1 MRVEEYR
8 IKDWE
13 DTERGLLIDEN
24 DNWILVK
31 HIPVDYLVDG
41 YKIYKKEFLEE
52 RIRTRKEEEI
62 EKVLRL
68 KGIENKA
75 PIDFKFTNTIGLLD
89 WVESKFGI
97 FEFQDD
103 DESELFYGKRNR
115 INENTLIIDMINSDG
130 SIEFEYDY
138 EFEINS
144 IRVLTFETDY
154 HQSIRLLW
162 MDQLK
167 NK

>member
-52 RIRTRKEEEI
+52 RIRTTKEEEI

-68 KGIENKA
+68 KGIRQEA
-75 PIDFKFTNTIGLLD
+75 PVGFKFTNTIGLLD

-130 SIEFEYDY
+130 SVALEYDY